1 MVFDGFPG
9 MAQTL
14 AGSIMS
20 KILVTGATGFTG
32 GHLCKRLVADGEQVV
47 AFVRGSSNTQSLA
60 EIGVE
65 CRVVDIRE
73 AQSVNENF
81 HDIDRVYHIAAAWR
95 SEHADRQE
103 FHRVNVEATR
113 NLLEAAKTANVK
125 RFVHCSTVGVQGD
138 IDDPPADEEYRFQ
151 PGDHYQNTK
160 LEGELLAMEY
170 FSNGLH
176 GAVFRPVGI
185 YGPGDT
191 RFLKLFR
198 PINKGTFVMIGSGKT
213 LYHMTYIDD
222 LVDGIILVGTR
233 EGALGEVFTLAGGE
247 YTTLKELVNAIA
259 DALGK
264 PHPRWR
270 VPFYP
275 VFLASIVCDRV
286 CRTFGIEPVLYPRRV
301 EFFYKDRA
309 FDISKAK
316 RLLDYQP
323 KISLEEGLKR
333 TAEWYRKQGMI

>member
-1 MVFDGFPG
+1 
-9 MAQTL
+9 
-14 AGSIMS
+14 MS

-32 GHLCKRLVADGEQVV
+32 GHLCDRLIKDGEQVV
-47 AFVRGSSNTQSLA
+47 AFVRETSNTDHLQK
-60 EIGVE
+60 IGVE
-65 CRVVDIRE
+65 CRVVDIRDPR
-73 AQSVNENF
+73 SVRDNF
-81 HDIDRVYHIAAAWR
+81 YDIDRVYHIAAAWR
-95 SEHADRQE
+95 SEHADREE
-103 FHRVNVEATR
+103 FHRVNVVATQ
-113 NLLEAAKTANVK
+113 NLLEAAKSADIK
-125 RFVHCSTVGVQGD
+125 MFVHCSTVGVQGD
-138 IDDPPADEEYRFQ
+138 INDPPANEDYRFQ
-151 PGDHYQNTK
+151 PGDHYQETK
-160 LEGELLAMEY
+160 LEGELLARQY
-170 FSNGLH
+170 FSNGLR

-213 LYHMTYIDD
+213 LYHMTYIED

-233 EGALGEVFTLAGGE
+233 EEAVGEVFTLGGDK
-247 YTTLKELVNAIA
+247 YTTLLELVNAIA

-286 CRTFGIEPVLYPRRV
+286 CRTLGVEPFLYPRRV

-316 RLLDYQP
+316 RLLGYKP
-323 KISLEEGLKR
+323 KVSLEEGLKK
-333 TAEWYRKQGMI
+333 TAEWYREKGMI